1 MNPLGERPSRRAR
14 SSVPVKFASASS
26 TQKTSDTTQTSS
38 SKTPGNDTEQ
48 SQATT
53 DHNQPARIGDSSDED
68 DVPLAVA
75 KRAGKRK
82 KAPSAK
88 RAGKRMKASSA
99 LPALVEDDDNFDVN
113 DEDDSDET
121 PLADM
126 M

>member
-26 TQKTSDTTQTSS
+26 QKTSDTTQTTS
-38 SKTPGNDTEQ
+38 SKTPGDNTNQ
-48 SQATT
+48 PQATT
-53 DHNQPARIGDSSDED
+53 DHNQTARIGDSSDED

-88 RAGKRMKASSA
+88 RDRKRMKASSA
-99 LPALVEDDDNFDVN
+99 LPALVEDDDNFDVD